1 MPKDS
6 CRFFPFHFGAWPRPG
21 IRPCSLPDQGR
32 PSFPTQSI
40 EAGGGRRYRALPKS
54 HRGPI
59 IQGCE
64 VHDEGRWYRRN
75 NEISNS
81 QGNPPRSLAL
91 GIRCYFRVSRE
102 VTRAFSR
109 FRRKAKLNKGS
120 VECRQ
125 SKSRTIDGNAR
136 ISSKATDRERTVTS
150 APK

>member
-6 CRFFPFHFGAWPRPG
+6 RRFSPSILGHGHDPELVHAPFLTKEDRVFRHKALKLAAADN
-21 IRPCSLPDQGR
+21 I
-32 PSFPTQSI
+32 
-40 EAGGGRRYRALPKS
+40 ARYRSRTEDRLFRDA
-54 HRGPI
+54 RF
-59 IQGCE
+59 Q
-64 VHDEGRWYRRN
+64 DEGWWYRRN

-81 QGNPPRSLAL
+81 EGNPPRSLAL

-125 SKSRTIDGNAR
+125 SKSRTIDGSAR
-136 ISSKATDRERTVTS
+136 ISSKPTARERTVTS

>member
-6 CRFFPFHFGAWPRPG
+6 RRFSPSILGHGHDPELVHAPFLTKEDRVFRHKALKLAAADN
-21 IRPCSLPDQGR
+21 I
-32 PSFPTQSI
+32 
-40 EAGGGRRYRALPKS
+40 AALPKS

-59 IQGCE
+59 IQGCK

-81 QGNPPRSLAL
+81 EGNPPRSLAL

-125 SKSRTIDGNAR
+125 SKSRTIDGSAR
-136 ISSKATDRERTVTS
+136 ISSKPTARERTVTS